1 MSGTVIQSS
10 LRDVLSATFRHKTTF
25 GAVFIVVIAAVV
37 LYTYLAQE
45 IYRSDA
51 KVLIRLGREN
61 LSVDP
66 SVSGPTLYPSRDRAN
81 EVNSELSIL
90 SSREIAEQVV
100 AKIGAAA
107 FLVKPDEL
115 ADVEPPLPAMANAQQ
130 DLRAIRR
137 EVRDAEKAGS
147 GLLVALDL
155 ASPLTERESAVKFVM
170 ENLSVAVE
178 PKTDIIA
185 VSFESPSRAL
195 AQIALST
202 ILALYLEEHIRVHA
216 AQASPAFFEE
226 QTEVLHKELLASEEK
241 LRAFREAN
249 GISAID
255 TQKQTML
262 EHMSELENKLADAL
276 AQAEAS
282 RARVARVEDALKKRP
297 KTQEISRTTG
307 MTNYAADA
315 MKEKLLQ
322 LKLQETDM
330 AARYPETHR
339 PLVDVRNQ
347 IKETEAALAKE
358 NETHTEVIT
367 GIDAT
372 YQQLQATLE
381 TERVQVAAFESQANA
396 LRSSLERQQAE
407 LRTLT
412 GRATELTALERDV
425 SIAEKDYEQ
434 YRDSLQRAKISTALD
449 VDRVSNVSIVQPAT
463 MPMVPVKPK
472 KLLNLAL
479 GVFLALFAGLSIV
492 LTLEYFDD
500 SINSPEHIE
509 KWVGVPVL
517 VSVSDKEYKACI

>member
-1 MSGTVIQSS
+1 MSSNAIQSS

-25 GAVFIVVIAAVV
+25 GSVFVMVIAAVV

-45 IYRSDA
+45 IYQSDA

-90 SSREIAEQVV
+90 TSREIAEQAVT
-100 AKIGAAA
+100 KIGAEA
-107 FLVKPDEL
+107 FLAKPDEL
-115 ADVEPPLPAMANAQQ
+115 AGVEPPVPAMKDAQQ

-137 EVRDAEKAGS
+137 EVREAGKAGS
-147 GLLVALDL
+147 GILVALDL
-155 ASPLTERESAVKFVM
+155 STPLSTHESAVKYVM
-170 ENLSVAVE
+170 ENLSVGVE

-202 ILALYLEEHIRVHA
+202 ILDLYLEEHIRVHA

-226 QTEVLHKELLASEEK
+226 QTEVLKKELLASEEK

-249 GISAID
+249 GISNID

-262 EHMSELENKLADAL
+262 EHMSELENKLADAQ

-282 RARVARVEDALKKRP
+282 RARVARVEEALKKRP

-347 IKETEAALAKE
+347 IEETEAALAKE
-358 NETHTEVIT
+358 NETHTEVVT
-367 GIDAT
+367 GVDST

-396 LRSSLERQQAE
+396 LKSSLETQQVE
-407 LRTLT
+407 LRILT
-412 GRATELTALERDV
+412 GRATDLAALERDV
-425 SIAEKDYEQ
+425 TLAEKDYEQ

-463 MPMVPVKPK
+463 MPMAPVKPK

-479 GVFLALFAGLSIV
+479 GLFLALFAGLSFV

-500 SINSPEHIE
+500 SINTPEHVE